1 MRRALFF
8 FFFLCITIAITNSS
22 VAPVTAAQ
30 APESQRRVALVIGIS
45 DYNNAS
51 QLPNPVKDAT
61 RLASVLS
68 SIGFDVTLKTNLGIN
83 DLRDSVRNFADKADN
98 ADVAV
103 VYFAGHGIEMSGK
116 NYLIPNDAELR
127 RDRDLDH
134 EALTL
139 NLVTTALEG
148 AKRLR
153 IVLLDAC
160 RNNPFAAQMKLAGS
174 RTRSVTR
181 GLAPVEPVGDSL
193 VVYASKHGTVAEDG
207 AGQNSP
213 FAEAL
218 AETLPKPG
226 VEISLLFRQVR
237 DKVINA
243 TNRRQQ
249 PFIYGSISGDP
260 FYFIAPKKVVNNVV
274 IQQTPAVKATTACS
288 IWPQIATTA
297 TKAQVEAFLTEC
309 HSGIFYRL
317 AQARLKELKGSAVAT
332 LTPPKPVI
340 TDTPLSNE
348 PASKLYNLAKD
359 YQYGTGGK
367 SKNLK
372 KALELFMQAAA
383 KGHAKSMTDVGWMHE
398 NGHGTARNLHV
409 AFEYYQ
415 KAADAG
421 ERMGIN
427 NLGWMYTKGNVVSI
441 NYEKAVELYEKA
453 IALGEP
459 LAMTNLG
466 WMYETG
472 KGVPID
478 YKKAFYY
485 YKKAGDAGDLQ
496 GLHNTGWMY
505 ASGRG
510 TARNSRKGA
519 EAVYKAVRSGNQFSI
534 DQMTGNYTV
543 WPEDFRRAL
552 QGILK
557 ENGYYT
563 GSLDG
568 NFGANTIDAVRKAA
582 GR

>member
-1 MRRALFF
+1 MRRAVS
-8 FFFLCITIAITNSS
+8 FFFLVT
-22 VAPVTAAQ
+22 VAFALTSLTPGYAA
-30 APESQRRVALVIGIS
+30 EGQRRVALVIGIS

-61 RLASVLS
+61 RIASVLS

-98 ADVAV
+98 SDVAV
-103 VYFAGHGIEMSGK
+103 VYFAGHGIEMSGR

-160 RNNPFAAQMKLAGS
+160 RNNPFSAQMKLAGN

-181 GLAPVEPVGDSL
+181 GLAPVEPLGDSL

-207 AGQNSP
+207 EGQNSP

-218 AETLPKPG
+218 AQTLTKPG
-226 VEISLLFRQVR
+226 IEISLLFRKVR
-237 DKVINA
+237 DQVIRT

-309 HSGIFYRL
+309 HNGIFYRL

-332 LTPPKPVI
+332 LTPPKPDLNI
-340 TDTPLSNE
+340 PHSNE
-348 PASKLYNLAKD
+348 PASELYNLAKN

-383 KGHAKSMTDVGWMHE
+383 KGHAQSMTDVGWMNE
-398 NGHGTARNLHV
+398 NGYGTARNLHK

-441 NYEKAVELYEKA
+441 NYKKAVELYEKA

-472 KGVPID
+472 KGVSID
-478 YKKAFYY
+478 YAKAFYY
-485 YKKAGDAGDLQ
+485 YKKAGEAGDLQ

-510 TARNSRKGA
+510 TARSPQKGA

-543 WPEDFRRAL
+543 WPEDFRREF
-552 QGILK
+552 QRILK
-557 ENGYYT
+557 KNGYYS
-563 GSLDG
+563 GGVDG
-568 NFGANTIDAVRKAA
+568 NFGANTVAAVRKAA
-582 GR
+582 GK

>member
-1 MRRALFF
+1 MRRAVS
-8 FFFLCITIAITNSS
+8 FFFLVT
-22 VAPVTAAQ
+22 VAFALTSLTPGHAA
-30 APESQRRVALVIGIS
+30 EGQRRVALVIGIS

-61 RLASVLS
+61 RIASVLS

-98 ADVAV
+98 SDVAV
-103 VYFAGHGIEMSGK
+103 VYFAGHGIEMSGR

-160 RNNPFAAQMKLAGS
+160 RNNPFSAQMKLAGN

-181 GLAPVEPVGDSL
+181 GLAPVEPLGDSL

-207 AGQNSP
+207 EGQNSP

-218 AETLPKPG
+218 AQTLTKPG
-226 VEISLLFRQVR
+226 VEISLLFRKVR
-237 DKVINA
+237 DQVIRT

-274 IQQTPAVKATTACS
+274 IQQTPAIKTTTACS

-309 HSGIFYRL
+309 HDGIFYRL

-332 LTPPKPVI
+332 LTPPKPDLNI
-340 TDTPLSNE
+340 THSNE
-348 PASKLYNLAKD
+348 PASKLYNLAKN

-367 SKNLK
+367 RKDLK

-383 KGHAKSMTDVGWMHE
+383 KGHAQSMTDVGWMNE
-398 NGHGTARNLHV
+398 NGYGTARNLHK

-441 NYEKAVELYEKA
+441 NYPKAVELYEKA

-472 KGVPID
+472 KGVSID
-478 YKKAFYY
+478 YAKAFYY

-510 TARNSRKGA
+510 TARSPQKGA

-543 WPEDFRRAL
+543 WPEDFRREF
-552 QGILK
+552 QRILK
-557 ENGYYT
+557 KNGYYS
-563 GSLDG
+563 GGVDG
-568 NFGANTIDAVRKAA
+568 NFGANTVAAVRKAA
-582 GR
+582 GK

>member
-1 MRRALFF
+1 MRRASVFF
-8 FFFLCITIAITNSS
+8 VLAVIASLITS
-22 VAPVTAAQ
+22 VTTLNAATG
-30 APESQRRVALVIGIS
+30 ERRVALVIGIG
-45 DYNNAS
+45 DYNHAS

-61 RLASVLS
+61 RIASVLS
-68 SIGFDVTLKTNLGIN
+68 SIGFDVTLRTNLGIN
-83 DLRDSVRNFADKADN
+83 DLRDSVRNFADKADT
-98 ADVAV
+98 ADVAL
-103 VYFAGHGIEMSGK
+103 VYFAGHGIEMAGN

-139 NLVTTALEG
+139 SLVTTAIEG
-148 AKRLR
+148 SKRLR
-153 IVLLDAC
+153 VILLDAC
-160 RNNPFAAQMKLAGS
+160 RNNPFAAQMKLSGS

-181 GLAPVEPVGDSL
+181 GLGKVEPVGNSL

-207 AGQNSP
+207 EGSNSP

-218 AETLPKPG
+218 AETLPQPG
-226 VEISLLFRQVR
+226 IEISLLFRKVR
-237 DKVINA
+237 DQVISA
-243 TNRRQQ
+243 TNSRQQ
-249 PFIYGSISGDP
+249 PFVYGSISGDP
-260 FYFIAPKKVVNNVV
+260 FYFIAPKTVVNNVI
-274 IQQTPAVKATTACS
+274 IQQDKGQKAASACS

-332 LTPPKPVI
+332 LTPPKPDFKSV
-340 TDTPLSNE
+340 PHSNE
-348 PASKLYNLAKD
+348 PAEELYNRAKN

-367 SKNLK
+367 TKDLK
-372 KALELFMQAAA
+372 KALELFMQAAN
-383 KGHAKSMTDVGWMHE
+383 KGHGKSMTDVGWMNE
-398 NGHGTARNLHV
+398 NGYGTARNLHV

-427 NLGWMYTKGNVVSI
+427 NLGWMYTKGNVVSV
-441 NYEKAVELYEKA
+441 NYKKAVELYEKA

-472 KGVPID
+472 KGVAID
-478 YKKAFYY
+478 YNKAFYY
-485 YKKAGDAGDLQ
+485 YKKAGDLGDLQ

-510 TARNSRKGA
+510 TARSPQKGA
-519 EAVYKAVRSGNQFSI
+519 EAVYKAIRSGNQFSL
-534 DQMTGNYTV
+534 DQMTGNYSV
-543 WPEDFRRAL
+543 WPEDFRREF
-552 QGILK
+552 QRILK
-557 ENGYYT
+557 KNGYYT
-563 GSLDG
+563 GSVDG
-568 NFGANTIDAVRKAA
+568 NFGSNTVAAVRKAA
-582 GR
+582 GK